1 MSCLANQGNYE
12 VCLCT
17 WTICLYNGH
26 TLQTHCY
33 NALTTR
39 LNEIT
44 ISGTNI
50 NTTLCVFV
58 IVIVFIM
65 LRENHIQGLI
75 WFRDYSNVLPI
86 QDYSRTNPIQGLLKC
101 SFYSGLIQVPLLFR
115 TYLIWELFKEIY
127 LFQRLSYSETIQF
140 GLIIYRRY
148 SRAIQRLACMW
159 TNLF

>member
-1 MSCLANQGNYE
+1 MKFVFAPGQFACIMVTPYKHIVKMPSQPDSMKLPSQGQ
-12 VCLCT
+12 
-17 WTICLYNGH
+17 I
-26 TLQTHCY
+26 
-33 NALTTR
+33 LTPH
-39 LNEIT
+39 
-44 ISGTNI
+44 
-50 NTTLCVFV
+50 FV
-58 IVIVFIM
+58 SLSLSVFIM

-148 SRAIQRLACMW
+148 SRAIQRLACMR